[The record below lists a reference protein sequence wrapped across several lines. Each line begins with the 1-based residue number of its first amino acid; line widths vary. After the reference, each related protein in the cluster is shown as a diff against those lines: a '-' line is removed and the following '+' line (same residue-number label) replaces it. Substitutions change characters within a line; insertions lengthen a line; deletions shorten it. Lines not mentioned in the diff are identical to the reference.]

1 MVCFLDF
8 CRSSTSAVAVCIST
22 CSSEASKVFSGLTVV
37 DKGSV
42 TFVPVFAG
50 FSLANL
56 LMQRLL

>member
-22 CSSEASKVFSGLTVV
+22 CSSEASKVLVV
-37 DKGSV
+37 DTGSV
-42 TFVPVFAG
+42 IVYTV
-50 FSLANL
+50 SLGLSGNW